1 MLVLL
6 LIVILLAVTG
16 TLAFVLKVAL
26 GVALGLLLGIAL
38 AGALLAWRVRR
49 LVFGRRPRWRRVRRS
64 SSNIEVLDRGPRPR
78 DF

>member
-26 GVALGLLLGIAL
+26 GVALGLFLGIAL

-49 LVFGRRPRWRRVRRS
+49 MLFGDRPRWRRVRGPS
-64 SSNIEVLDRGPRPR
+64 STIEVLDRDRRPR
-78 DF
+78 DI